1 MSSIKNEK
9 YKKTFRDISTAL
21 VSEDQLLNSL
31 DCSCYSKGRVVGL
44 SILSVKPEGVSFLI
58 PDAEK
63 YCSRAQSQVRA
74 NGEKR

>member
-21 VSEDQLLNSL
+21 VSEDQLLKSI
-31 DCSCYSKGRVVGL
+31 DCSCYSKGRIVGL
-44 SILSVKPEGVSFLI
+44 RILSVKPQSVSFLI

>member
-21 VSEDQLLNSL
+21 VSEDQSLKSL
-31 DCSCYSKGRVVGL
+31 DCSCYSKGRIVGL
-44 SILSVKPEGVSFLI
+44 GILSVKPQGISFLI
-58 PDAEK
+58 PNAEK
-63 YCSRAQSQVRA
+63 YSSRAQSERSS

>member
-21 VSEDQLLNSL
+21 VSEDQPLKSL
-31 DCSCYSKGRVVGL
+31 DRSGDGEGGVMGL
-44 SILSVKPEGVSFLI
+44 RILSVKPQSVSFLI

-63 YCSRAQSQVRA
+63 YCSRAQSQIRA

>member
-21 VSEDQLLNSL
+21 VSEDQPLKSL
-31 DCSCYSKGRVVGL
+31 DCSCYSKGRIVGL
-44 SILSVKPEGVSFLI
+44 RILSVKPEGISFLI
-58 PDAEK
+58 PNAEK
-63 YCSRAQSQVRA
+63 YSSRAQSERSS

>member
-31 DCSCYSKGRVVGL
+31 DRSGDGEGGVVGL
-44 SILSVKPEGVSFLI
+44 GILSVKPEGISFLI

-63 YCSRAQSQVRA
+63 YSSRAQS
-74 NGEKR
+74 